1 MNYGWSERD
10 RPIVEKLDQ
19 GSIHRLIRMP
29 RQPIF
34 HVRSWPVTSTPRS
47 PRSERSERGHGPR
60 CGLADGRL
68 PGRPGDARAVR

>member
-34 HVRSWPVTSTPRS
+34 HVRSSGRS
-47 PRSERSERGHGPR
+47 SGFGQRAYSAQIEVVERLFKGFG
-60 CGLADGRL
+60 GGRV
-68 PGRPGDARAVR
+68 GGSAA